1 MILSQISGST
11 EPVIQVISGD
21 IGRIAWNTFLAIF
34 PLTLSFFLF
43 NKPRS
48 RLFCWSIYILLGVS
62 FIVGIKKYDNGNL
75 LASLKQ
81 LIGSLWGVRAVFIG
95 ISIGLIIILMVIDR
109 RSRSPQHH
117 KRSILWWIG
126 LFPFIATLPNAPYI
140 LTDIIHFY
148 AAVRSINS
156 AFGITLVILPI
167 YILFIGAGWF
177 AYVFSLINIDR
188 YLEKYQLDRYTNIIE
203 LTIHFLCAIGIY
215 IGRFLR
221 FNSWDLVAAPK
232 QFLRVLPGELIGKF
246 PLVIILLTFLII
258 LILFAISKP
267 LIKNSS
273 IYLDRQHEL

>member
-95 ISIGLIIILMVIDR
+95 ISIGLIILLMVIDR

>member
-1 MILSQISGST
+1 MILSQIYGSR
-11 EPVIQVISGD
+11 EAVIQVIGGD

-48 RLFCWSIYILLGVS
+48 RLFCWGTYVLLGVS

-75 LASLKQ
+75 LTALKQ

-95 ISIGLIIILMVIDR
+95 ISIGLIIILMLIDR
-109 RSRSPQHH
+109 RSRSAQHH
-117 KRSILWWIG
+117 QRSILWWIG

-140 LTDIIHFY
+140 LTDVIHFY
-148 AAVRSINS
+148 DAVRSVNS

-188 YLEKYQLDRYTNIIE
+188 YLDKYQLARYTNMVE
-203 LTIHFLCAIGIY
+203 LVIHLLCAIGIY

-246 PLVIILLTFLII
+246 PLVVILLTFLII
-258 LILFAISKP
+258 LILYTVSKP

-273 IYLDRQHEL
+273 IYLDRRHEV

>member
-11 EPVIQVISGD
+11 EPVIQVIAGD

-48 RLFCWSIYILLGVS
+48 RLFCWGTYILLGVS
-62 FIVGIKKYDNGNL
+62 FIIGIKKYDNGNL
-75 LASLKQ
+75 LTALKQ
-81 LIGSLWGVRAVFIG
+81 SIGSLWGVRAVFIG
-95 ISIGLIIILMVIDR
+95 ISIGLIIILMLIDR

-140 LTDIIHFY
+140 LTDVIHFY
-148 AAVRSINS
+148 SAVRSVNS

-167 YILFIGAGWF
+167 YILFIGSGWF

-188 YLEKYQLDRYTNIIE
+188 YLDKYQLDQYTNIIE
-203 LTIHFLCAIGIY
+203 LIIHLLCAIGIY

-221 FNSWDLVAAPK
+221 FNSWDLVTAPK
-232 QFLRVLPGELIGKF
+232 QFLRVLPRELIGKF
-246 PLVIILLTFLII
+246 PLVVILLTFLII
-258 LILFAISKP
+258 LILFTISKT
-267 LIKNSS
+267 LIKNST
-273 IYLDRQHEL
+273 IYLDRQHQ